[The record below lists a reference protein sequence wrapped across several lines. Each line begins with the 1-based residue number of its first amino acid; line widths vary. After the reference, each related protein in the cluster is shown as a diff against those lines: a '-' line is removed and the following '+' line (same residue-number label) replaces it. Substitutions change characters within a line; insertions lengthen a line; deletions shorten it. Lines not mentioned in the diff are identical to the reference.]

1 MGDRYKVANSD
12 EAEDETNFV
21 LKPAFWKN
29 GQALGFPVEFDLV
42 LKHLRQDMRDD
53 WYFDCLQYDDLFNN
67 PVETKKIIISLL
79 QEWNGEYRGTRSV
92 VRNIPKKGYGERYGL
107 ETDFFDRFVYQAIC
121 SFLIPFYDPLLGHR
135 VLSYRYEHAPLN
147 PKYLFKNKIDR
158 WFTFEGVT
166 LTFRKSR
173 RHLLVTDL
181 SNFFEN
187 VSRAQIIKA
196 LEQAVPDLAATGP
209 EKLQIRNA
217 IATLDRLLTQWT
229 FSGDHGLPQN
239 RDASAFLSNILL
251 SCVDREMTNKGY
263 DYYRYVDDIRII
275 ADSELHARRGLQ
287 DLIRQLRTVGL
298 NINANKTDILAPDVS
313 NEEVSKYFPSQD
325 SSTVAINQMWQS
337 RSRRIVT
344 RSVTYIF
351 AILSRCIAEGDSQS
365 RTFRFA
371 VNRVAKIIDSGLFDV
386 GDALAVNLLDTL
398 SRSLTEHAVTTDQ
411 YCRLIATLDR
421 DGRCLPALEK
431 FLLAEDG
438 AIHDWQNYNI
448 WMMLALRRH
457 RSGALVALASR
468 KLQEDMNSGE
478 AAAILIW
485 LQCVDEKALIQKC
498 VQEFANLPYQNA
510 RYLLIASSVLDEEER
525 RPLYGHVPLCLR
537 GTGRRA
543 ERHFNEDSLPFAM
556 RESTDLLNLV
566 DEVSGYD

>member
-1 MGDRYKVANSD
+1 MPSNDDADYVLNSD
-12 EAEDETNFV
+12 
-21 LKPAFWKN
+21 FWQK
-29 GQALGFPVEFDLV
+29 GQALGFPVQFDLV

-53 WYFDCLQYDDLFNN
+53 WYFDCLQYDDLFKH
-67 PVETKKIIISLL
+67 PDDAKRIIISLL
-79 QEWNGEYRGTRSV
+79 QEWNGVYRGTRSV

-107 ETDFFDRFVYQAIC
+107 ETDFLDRFVYQAIC

-135 VLSYRYEHAPLN
+135 VLSYRYEPAPLDS
-147 PKYLFKNKIDR
+147 KYLFKNKIER

-166 LTFRKSR
+166 LTFHKSG

-187 VSRAQIIKA
+187 VSRVQIIDA
-196 LEQAVPDLAATGP
+196 LERSVPHLNATGP

-217 IATLDRLLTQWT
+217 IGTLDRLLTQWT
-229 FSGDHGLPQN
+229 FSRDHGLPQN
-239 RDASAFLSNILL
+239 RDASSFLSNILL
-251 SCVDREMTNKGY
+251 SSVDREMTLKGY

-275 ADSELHARRGLQ
+275 ADSELHARRALQ

-298 NINANKTDILAPDVS
+298 NINANKTEILAPDAS
-313 NEEVSKYFPSQD
+313 GTEIAKHFPSQD
-325 SSTVAINQMWQS
+325 SSTVAIDQMWQS

-344 RSVTYIF
+344 KSVAYIF
-351 AILSRCIAEGDSQS
+351 DILSKCIASGDTQT

-371 VNRVAKIIDSGLFDV
+371 VNRVAKIVESGLFDV
-386 GDALAVNLLDTL
+386 GDALSIELLDTL
-398 SRSLTEHAVTTDQ
+398 SSSLSEHAVTTDQ

-421 DGRCLPALEK
+421 EGRCMPALEA

-448 WMMLALRRH
+448 WMLLAVRRY
-457 RSGALVALASR
+457 RSDKLVALADR
-468 KLQEDMNSGE
+468 KLREDVKSGE

-485 LQCVDEKALIQKC
+485 LRCVEEKALIERC
-498 VQEFANLPYQNA
+498 IGDFNVLPYQNA
-510 RYLLIASSVLDEEER
+510 RYLLIASSVLDQEAL
-525 RPLYGHVPLCLR
+525 RPLYGNVPISLKE
-537 GTGRRA
+537 TSRRA
-543 ERHFNEDSLPFAM
+543 ARHHNVDGLPFAD
-556 RESTDLLNLV
+556 RENTDLLNLI